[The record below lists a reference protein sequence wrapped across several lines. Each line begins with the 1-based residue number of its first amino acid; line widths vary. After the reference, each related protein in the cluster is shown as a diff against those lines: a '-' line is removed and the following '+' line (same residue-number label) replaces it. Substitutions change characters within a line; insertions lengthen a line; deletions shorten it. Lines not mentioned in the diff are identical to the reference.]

1 MSFPAGGGGRQ
12 GRKLWELDL
21 SPPNGQKK
29 KKKQEEKEQHSGS
42 ICEKKKNYREFYLFI
57 NIVLCFMIQ
66 KKLIKTT

>member
-21 SPPNGQKK
+21 SPPHGQKK

-42 ICEKKKNYREFYLFI
+42 ICEKKTTESFIYLLTLFF
-57 NIVLCFMIQ
+57 VS
-66 KKLIKTT
+66 